1 MCMLSYREE
10 IAKYLYERGS
20 VFFFLPCLPTTYD
33 YTRATKPGSQTVL
46 NELANHLSHI
56 SVA

>member
-1 MCMLSYREE
+1 MCMLRLSGGDCE
-10 IAKYLYERGS
+10 IFIRARLG
-20 VFFFLPCLPTTYD
+20 FFFLPCLPTTYD
-33 YTRATKPGSQTVL
+33 YTRATKPGSQTFL